1 MRVIKTGVV
10 ILAENQTQSSLPT
23 QFLNYEEIRIECPY
37 DDLWVKKCIAEFSNV
52 NTPILSH
59 PYLKMRKIQ
68 LVNLSESLGIIK
80 PSRGS
85 DWS

>member
-37 DDLWVKKCIAEFSNV
+37 DNLWVKKNALLCFL
-52 NTPILSH
+52 T
-59 PYLKMRKIQ
+59 
-68 LVNLSESLGIIK
+68 
-80 PSRGS
+80 
-85 DWS
+85 